1 MTRDNIFAAELFRAA
16 IEAVEFQIS
25 VAVYAGVRGR
35 TALIGFNKAAHDLLF
50 EIRSEIKDII
60 RHPES
65 VGDAARIFRIFER
78 AAALFAADP
87 CVLVIKKLHRH
98 ADAVKPA
105 FNREI
110 GGDGRIHSAA
120 HRDERLAA
128 RVIEVKAH
136 ILPLKKARKPRR
148 KSRSLWENYL
158 SVLKKRSRQI
168 AVACVRQEHNYRLAL
183 VLRALC
189 KLYCCISGGA

>member
-1 MTRDNIFAAELFRAA
+1 MHCVFARDAHGRGLFRLPVSDPRARA
-16 IEAVEFQIS
+16 KL
-25 VAVYAGVRGR
+25 RGR
-35 TALIGFNKAAHDLLF
+35 SVKGTKI
-50 EIRSEIKDII
+50 EILRVE
-60 RHPES
+60 
-65 VGDAARIFRIFER
+65 
-78 AAALFAADP
+78 FAADP

-128 RVIEVKAH
+128 RVIGVKAY

-148 KSRSLWENYL
+148 KSRSLWGNYL

-168 AVACVRQEHNYRLAL
+168 AVACVGQEHDYRLAL

-189 KLYCCISGGA
+189 KLYRGISGGA